1 MDIQEI
7 TIESHIDFKKIRSI
21 KICLVDLI
29 DNTLSY
35 AGVCTCVNTFDFVFK
50 FMRGC
55 PHRKYSYIRKT
66 SRLQYYG
73 LAKYN
78 NIK

>member
-35 AGVCTCVNTFDFVFK
+35 AGVCTYVHTLISYSSSCVVAHIENIHTLEK
-50 FMRGC
+50 
-55 PHRKYSYIRKT
+55 
-66 SRLQYYG
+66 L
-73 LAKYN
+73 LEYN
-78 NIK
+78 IMD